1 MEQIKDYH
9 VLKTIF
15 RILCVSVNLCVYQ
28 VFINCE
34 SDLCISGNN
43 ILEQL
48 KPYQQWLG
56 YKK

>member
-9 VLKTIF
+9 VLKIIF

-48 KPYQQWLG
+48 KPYQQ
-56 YKK
+56 